1 MQRHLLSFLDDLL
14 RRRSSN
20 ASLALCNFE
29 ALNSICEFRQLWS
42 CLETCTR
49 ISVFEPCTCIRKR
62 GVPSLD
68 SRQMARTELSLG
80 ASLRFLPKLERHQ
93 AFHSGTKM
101 RLPHTRY
108 SVALQFQHSRLIIYI
123 TDWNSIYNQIC
134 QLWPWESFFSFY
146 LESYSVYSFRCYCQ
160 DSVAETLGPNS
171 D

>member
-1 MQRHLLSFLDDLL
+1 MTFWGEGRRMLHSLSATLKLWIQFV
-14 RRRSSN
+14 SSG
-20 ASLALCNFE
+20 SCEVVWRLALGSRFSNHVH
-29 ALNSICEFRQLWS
+29 S
-42 CLETCTR
+42 
-49 ISVFEPCTCIRKR
+49 TCIRKR

-134 QLWPWESFFSFY
+134 QLWPWESFY